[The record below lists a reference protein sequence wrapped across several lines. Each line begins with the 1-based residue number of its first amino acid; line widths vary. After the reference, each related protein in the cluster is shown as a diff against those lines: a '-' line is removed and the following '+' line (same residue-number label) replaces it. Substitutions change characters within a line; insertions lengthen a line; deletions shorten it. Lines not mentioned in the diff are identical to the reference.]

1 MPAGFFLAKKSVFPV
16 RKTRF
21 FVRKIHREQ
30 KRTEEERREEKR
42 REEDSRTEKK
52 RGEQGF

>member
-1 MPAGFFLAKKSVFPV
+1 MPVGFFLAKKSVFPV

-30 KRTEEERREEKR
+30 KRTEEERREEER
-42 REEDSRTEKK
+42 REQQNREKK